1 MNNTTQ
7 IDAKLLEKVK
17 QYVADNYIDGVDDED
32 SMCDPFLCEN
42 ISDLEINYT
51 TFEAPSRLKN
61 IDTRMDDTWQESVF
75 NLIDKKEYS
84 DPEVYKRASISKQT
98 FSKIRCDVYY
108 QPNKDT
114 AIQMCIGLKLNL
126 DETLDLMEKA
136 GYTLS
141 RSIKRDIVVKY
152 FIKEK
157 IYKMDELNIA
167 LYNMNLKLFPI
178 N

>member
-1 MNNTTQ
+1 MSDITK
-7 IDAKLLEKVK
+7 IDTKLLERVK
-17 QYVADNYIDGVDDED
+17 QYVVDNYVEGFEEED
-32 SMCDPFLCEN
+32 CLYSPSTNC
-42 ISDLEINYT
+42 ISDLEINYS
-51 TFEAPSRLKN
+51 TFEKPAGLKHIN
-61 IDTRMDDTWQESVF
+61 DRMDDTWQESVF
-75 NLIDKKEYS
+75 YLIDKKNYS

-98 FSKIRCDVYY
+98 FSKIRCDVFY

-141 RSIKRDIVVKY
+141 ESIKRDLVVKY
-152 FIKEK
+152 FIEEK
-157 IYKMDELNIA
+157 IYKMDDLNIV
-167 LYNMNLKLFPI
+167 LDDMNLKLFPI

>member
-1 MNNTTQ
+1 MNKVAQ

-17 QYVADNYIDGVDDED
+17 KYIVDNYVEEIEEECSDASIFGVFEE
-32 SMCDPFLCEN
+32 SEIKF
-42 ISDLEINYT
+42 STLEI
-51 TFEAPSRLKN
+51 PRSLKN
-61 IDTRMDDTWQESVF
+61 INDDIDYTWQQSVF
-75 NLIDKKEYS
+75 RLIDKKEYT

-98 FSKIRCDVYY
+98 FSKIRCDVNY

-126 DETLDLMEKA
+126 DETYDLMEKA

-141 RSIKRDIVVKY
+141 ASIKRDLVVRY
-152 FIKEK
+152 FIEEK
-157 IYKMDELNIA
+157 IYKMDDLNIV
-167 LYNMNLKLFPI
+167 LDGMHLKLFPI